1 MTSCGI
7 SSFFKGHGAV
17 MAQQQKH
24 QIKNTTGLMMMMMM
38 MMMMR
43 MEDHNSP
50 FNMHFNYVDS
60 DECFCLVQ
68 LE

>member
-1 MTSCGI
+1 
-7 SSFFKGHGAV
+7 
-17 MAQQQKH
+17 MAQQKD
-24 QIKNTTGLMMMMMM
+24 IKLKIKLMMMMMM
-38 MMMMR
+38 MRMR